1 MFVGFDSQNTSHSFL
16 NYLDW
21 GLWVSEIL
29 KYIQRISD
37 NGLCGILKDKDVTVS
52 AAMLRSALLRCIE
65 LHQYPSY
72 RS

>member
-1 MFVGFDSQNTSHSFL
+1 MFDGFDSQNTSHSFL
-16 NYLDW
+16 DYLDW
-21 GLWVSEIL
+21 DLWVSEIL
-29 KYIQRISD
+29 KYIQRIFD
-37 NGLCGILKDKDVTVS
+37 NGLCGILRDKDVTVS

>member
-21 GLWVSEIL
+21 DVGIPEIL

-52 AAMLRSALLRCIE
+52 AAMLRSAFLCCIE
-65 LHQYPSY
+65 LHQYPSCQ
-72 RS
+72 S